1 MISLRSMT
9 TKMYHTSKVKG
20 TSLKLT
26 ERRKEKD
33 SLISDRNISAK
44 LQSLEV
50 QVKGLEKGM
59 GVMVKAVKEI
69 KIQEIIKTQ
78 KNVEELIAAIT
89 LIQ

>member
-1 MISLRSMT
+1 MFSNIF
-9 TKMYHTSKVKG
+9 KTSKVKA